1 MSGVT
6 RRDLEGALGLVSRV
20 GSPDGTDPFPL
31 GLLADLRD
39 LLDVAT
45 AAYCETSAEKGGFG
59 EYERVTRPQPPW
71 LNEALATWGKQ
82 DPTHSAFCYAADR
95 PVSISDFLTSS
106 AFKKLD
112 LYNNISRPLDE
123 ADCLRLYLPAPDG
136 RARFFFFASPT
147 WGFSPRQREL
157 LDLLRPHLILW
168 RSRWGG
174 GDPGLI
180 ARLTPRQREVLSWI
194 ERGETNAMIARRLW
208 ISEHTVRRHIENIF
222 TRLGVATR
230 TEAVARANA
239 KPKQLP

>member
-6 RRDLEGALGLVSRV
+6 RRDLEGALGLVSSV
-20 GSPDGTDPFPL
+20 GSPEDTDPFSL

-45 AAYCETSAEKGGFG
+45 AAYCETSVVAAAGYG
-59 EYERVTRPQPPW
+59 EYERITRPQPPW
-71 LNEALATWGKQ
+71 LSEALAAYGKQ
-82 DPTHSAFCYAADR
+82 DPAHAAFCYAADR
-95 PVSISDFLTSS
+95 PVSISDFLTLS
-106 AFKKLD
+106 AFKHLD
-112 LYNNISRPLDE
+112 LYSNISRPLGA

-136 RARFFFFASPT
+136 RTRFFFFESPT

-157 LDLLRPHLILW
+157 LGLLRPHLILW

-174 GDPGLI
+174 GDPGLV

-239 KPKQLP
+239 KPK